1 MGPLSPSE
9 GMNYLLTVI
18 DRFTRWP
25 EAIPIPDSKTST
37 CVKALIRH
45 WISRFGV
52 PEDIT
57 TDRGPQFTSSLWSEL
72 GKLLGL
78 KLHNTTAYHP
88 QANGMVERLH
98 RQLKTALKARTTD
111 PYWMDRLPFVLLGL
125 RVAWREN
132 PNCSPA
138 ELVYGSSLRIP
149 GEFIDTQNNRQCE
162 PTSQFLRGLQHA
174 MHSAIPPPTMYYTT
188 PQQHLPPN
196 LAQSGY
202 VYVRVDSH
210 RSPLQRP
217 YEGPFRIIATSDKYF
232 TLDINGRSDKVS
244 VDRLKPAYILPNPNN
259 TNNTAIPQ
267 TPPERYTQDEM
278 LRTRSGR
285 MVGPPPHLATD
296 YVTTITSPE
305 MMHCWGEHCGELLFY
320 L

>member
-1 MGPLSPSE
+1 MVQRNTPNGRFRSLHIDLVGPLSPSE

-88 QANGMVERLH
+88 LANGMVERLH

-111 PYWMDRLPFVLLGL
+111 PYWMDHLPFVLLGL

-162 PTSQFLRGLQHA
+162 PTSQFLRDLQHA
-174 MHSAIPPPTMYYTT
+174 MHSAIPPPTMYHTT

-217 YEGPFRIIATSDKYF
+217 YEGPFRIIATLDKYF

-244 VDRLKPAYILPNPNN
+244 VDNVSSQHTSCQIRTTLTILPYHRLLPND
-259 TNNTAIPQ
+259 THK
-267 TPPERYTQDEM
+267 
-278 LRTRSGR
+278 TRCC
-285 MVGPPPHLATD
+285 VHA
-296 YVTTITSPE
+296 VAK
-305 MMHCWGEHCGELLFY
+305 W
-320 L
+320 